1 VPQLDE
7 IQSLFHRA
15 VLTADTSR
23 LVSLLCGGRFPEKR
37 FAVHKRHYETSL
49 VTTILAKFPGTAWLA
64 GTRFLTEAAT
74 RFVHEC
80 PPATPCIAEYG
91 RGFPKFLS
99 ACPAAERMP
108 YLHDFAEL
116 EWCVGQVAIAVDEP
130 PVSATQMSTISP
142 DTLPDTLLTLQPGV
156 CYLQVS
162 WPVDE
167 LIKLYLKDSAPDH
180 FAMDPLDISLEL
192 QGARGE
198 FHINR
203 LAVAEF
209 MFRKSISQRRSIEDA
224 AERALELEAAFD
236 PGQALAA
243 LIAAGL
249 ITAVTQGAEG
259 SKT

>member
-1 VPQLDE
+1 
-7 IQSLFHRA
+7 
-15 VLTADTSR
+15 
-23 LVSLLCGGRFPEKR
+23 
-37 FAVHKRHYETSL
+37 
-49 VTTILAKFPGTAWLA
+49 
-64 GTRFLTEAAT
+64 
-74 RFVHEC
+74 
-80 PPATPCIAEYG
+80 
-91 RGFPKFLS
+91 
-99 ACPAAERMP
+99 
-108 YLHDFAEL
+108 
-116 EWCVGQVAIAVDEP
+116 
-130 PVSATQMSTISP
+130 
-142 DTLPDTLLTLQPGV
+142 
-156 CYLQVS
+156 
-162 WPVDE
+162 
-167 LIKLYLKDSAPDH
+167 
-180 FAMDPLDISLEL
+180 MDPLDISLEL